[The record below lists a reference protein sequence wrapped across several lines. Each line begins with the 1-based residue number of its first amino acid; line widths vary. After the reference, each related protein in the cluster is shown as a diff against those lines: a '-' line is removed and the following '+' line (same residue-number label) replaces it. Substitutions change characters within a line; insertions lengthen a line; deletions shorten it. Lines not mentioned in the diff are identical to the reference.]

1 MLRKFRLFLAG
12 LVFSGICLLF
22 LDSSGILSQH
32 FAFLAKTQF
41 LPAILASGIIAASAL
56 LISAFVFGR
65 IYCSVICPL
74 GVFQDI
80 AGYFGKKRRFRYTP
94 GKFWL
99 RTVIFAAFIAAF
111 FAGFPVVWNALEPY
125 SAFGRIAAG
134 LFAPV
139 WALGNNALA
148 YLSEKTG
155 IFWISTSQIWIR
167 GLYAFGFA
175 LFTFAVVGYLAWRSG
190 RTWCNTI
197 CPVGTALGAIS
208 RFSLFRMRINS
219 ENCTRC
225 GLCEKSCKSSCIDSK
240 NGTID
245 ATRCVV
251 CLNCTE
257 VCRYDAIAYSC
268 PGAAPMA
275 NKAGREPDSARRGFL
290 LAARGFL
297 GVLGFLM
304 IPILARASDMTEKP
318 IPALTRKERRIKDR
332 PVIPP
337 GASGLRSYSSK
348 CTGCQLCVSNC
359 PNQALISSDRSVGA
373 LQPSL
378 SFERG
383 YCRVN
388 CVKCSTVCPTGAI
401 RPITVAEKSAIQ
413 IGRAVIDRTRCIRN
427 SEDVDC
433 SACARNCPAGVINLI
448 QKNGGGKD
456 IAVDEERCAGC
467 GACEYFCPV
476 RPAAAIVVIG
486 NVEHQS
492 I

>member
-1 MLRKFRLFLAG
+1 MSALRKMRLFLAG
-12 LVFSGICLLF
+12 LAFSGVCLLF
-22 LDSSGILSQH
+22 LDSRGILSRH
-32 FAFLAKTQF
+32 LAFLAKTQL
-41 LPAILASGIIAASAL
+41 LPATLAGSIVAAAL
-56 LISAFVFGR
+56 LTSAFVFGR
-65 IYCSVICPL
+65 VYCSVVCPL

-80 AGYFGKKRRFRYTP
+80 AGYFGKRRRFRYTP
-94 GKFWL
+94 GKSWL
-99 RTVIFAAFIAAF
+99 RAVMLAAFIAAF
-111 FAGFPVVWNALEPY
+111 LAGLPVVWNALEPY

-155 IFWISTSQIWIR
+155 IFWISTSPIWIK

-175 LFTFAVVGYLAWRSG
+175 LPTFAGVGCLAWKGG
-190 RTWCNTI
+190 RAWCNAI
-197 CPVGTALGAIS
+197 CPVGTTLGAVS
-208 RFSLFRMRINS
+208 RFSLFRMRIDPG
-219 ENCTRC
+219 NCARC
-225 GLCEKSCKSSCIDSK
+225 GRCEKSCKSSCIDSK
-240 NGTID
+240 KGTVD

-251 CLNCTE
+251 CFNCTG
-257 VCRYDAIAYSC
+257 VCRRNAIAYSR
-268 PGAAPMA
+268 PGASR
-275 NKAGREPDSARRGFL
+275 AGNRGVKEPNPARRGFL
-290 LAARGFL
+290 FSA
-297 GVLGFLM
+297 LGFLTF
-304 IPILARASDMTEKP
+304 PILAGARDMAEKP
-318 IPALTRKERRIKDR
+318 IPALTRKVRRVKDD

-337 GASGLRSYSSK
+337 GASGLRSYSSR

-359 PNQALISSDRSVGA
+359 PNRVLGSSDRGVGA

-413 IGRAVIDRTRCIRN
+413 IGRAVVDRTRCIRT

-433 SACARNCPAGVINLI
+433 SACARNCPAGVINLM
-448 QKNGGGKD
+448 QKTGGGKD
-456 IAVDEERCAGC
+456 MAVDAERCTGC

-476 RPAAAIVVIG
+476 RPVAAIEVIG
-486 NVEHQS
+486 NIEHYS